1 VKNLDLT
8 NSNIYSD
15 LELFKELF
23 LTVQNLVNGTD
34 DSYKEILNLVN
45 IKLNS
50 E

>member
-23 LTVQNLVNGTD
+23 LTVQNLVNETD
-34 DSYKEILNLVN
+34 GSYKEILNLVN
-45 IKLNS
+45 IKLDS

>member
-23 LTVQNLVNGTD
+23 LTVQNLVNETD